1 MIYYFS
7 DQTFKNIVSRN
18 NNIAFIDELN
28 KLSGDINNLF
38 KNCESD
44 IKNMLLKKKLKLEI
58 KKLLLLM
65 LYVIFSITLSL
76 NQVNNVLFLIII
88 MTII

>member
-18 NNIAFIDELN
+18 NNIGFIDELN